1 MYLDDGISI
10 GSNSSSSKMGASGNP
25 NAARLTALQERKK
38 VIEETLAK
46 KNQELKQL
54 CIQEAELTGI
64 MPPEIPLEPG
74 EIPPS
79 FRKRIGTSFQLPQNL
94 LNNVNNEEESI
105 AKLELEMQIQAKL
118 ADAAFLLAD
127 DRHISKVSGMIL

>member
-1 MYLDDGISI
+1 
-10 GSNSSSSKMGASGNP
+10 MGASGNP
-25 NAARLTALQERKK
+25 NAARLTELQERKK

-74 EIPPS
+74 ETPPS
-79 FRKRIGTSFQLPQNL
+79 FRKRVGTTFQLPQNL
-94 LNNVNNEEESI
+94 LNNLNNEEESI

-118 ADAAFLLAD
+118 ADAASLLAAD
-127 DRHISKVSGMIL
+127 GNISKVSNGIA